1 MNLNEWTCRWLY
13 PLEDPKPTVTP
24 KFSLS
29 VINTKNKARTL
40 YSTTF

>member
-1 MNLNEWTCRWLY
+1 MDLSLVISARGRK
-13 PLEDPKPTVTP
+13 DPKPTVTP